1 MPIIYEPR
9 GKAREYSE
17 LAVHLFTG
25 CSHAC
30 RYCYCPAVLRKT
42 IDAWALDPQPRRN
55 VLRELERDARRMQ
68 GDPREILLS
77 FMSDPYHSDEAAQ
90 LTREAL
96 LLLEQHD
103 LRVQVLTKGG
113 RRSIQDFDILAR
125 NRWKYGATIIFQSE
139 SLRQQWE
146 PGAPSIAERIE
157 AIREAHRQGIFT
169 WVSVEPVVDPAE
181 AIKVVENLRGEVDFW
196 KIGKLNH
203 DRQRE
208 ASIDWHRFLIDVE
221 AVLEGHNYLI
231 KKDLERFRNT
241 LGTSHGT

>member
-1 MPIIYEPR
+1 MAIIYEPR
-9 GKAREYSE
+9 GKAREYSD
-17 LAVHLFTG
+17 LAVNLYTG

-30 RYCYCPAVLRKT
+30 RYCYCPAILRKT
-42 IDAWALDPQPRRN
+42 VDAWAFDPQPRKN
-55 VLRELERDARRMQ
+55 ILRDLEHDAKKLQ

-77 FMSDPYHSDEAAQ
+77 FMSDPYHSDDAAR

-96 LLLEQHD
+96 GLLEQYN

-113 RRSIQDFDILAR
+113 RRSTRDFDILAR

-139 SLRQQWE
+139 RLREEWE
-146 PGAPSIAERIE
+146 PGAAPIAERME
-157 AIREAHRQGIFT
+157 AIREAHAQGIFT

-181 AIKVVENLRGEVDFW
+181 AIRVIESLRGTVDFW

-208 ASIDWHRFLIDVE
+208 AAIDWRRFLADAE
-221 AVLEGHNYLI
+221 AALEGQHYLI
-231 KKDLERFRNT
+231 KKDLARF
-241 LGTSHGT
+241 GIDG

>member
-1 MPIIYEPR
+1 MSIIYEPR

-17 LAVHLFTG
+17 LAVNLFTG

-42 IDAWALDPQPRRN
+42 IDAWVLDPQPRKN
-55 VLRELERDARRMQ
+55 VLRELERDAKRMQ
-68 GDPREILLS
+68 GDTREILLS
-77 FMSDPYHSDEAAQ
+77 FMSDPYHSDEAAR

-113 RRSIQDFDILAR
+113 GRSIQDFDILAR
-125 NRWKYGATIIFQSE
+125 NGWKYGATIIFLDE
-139 SLRQQWE
+139 RLREQWE
-146 PGAPSIAERIE
+146 PGAPPIAERIE

-181 AIKVVENLRGEVDFW
+181 AIRVVENLRGEVDFW

-208 ASIDWHRFLIDVE
+208 AAIDWHCFLIDVE
-221 AVLEGHNYLI
+221 AALKGHGYLI

-241 LGTSHGT
+241 PETSHGT